1 MALRARSVA
10 RSGLL
15 SFLLIALLFA
25 AALQRSFVGGTN
37 GTITSRLAR
46 AAAQEAPDAPQEEP
60 KVADP
65 RAVEDDSTPNVSF
78 DASLIGAILL
88 LLPLAAEAGDSVV
101 EVLSHRC
108 DATEKRSVD
117 EVAID
122 LTSEAERLLATRSFE
137 EDLGPSAARVA
148 HLADS
153 ALSRRAANATRNEAR
168 MGHEGQ
174 QQRAADALAEGWE
187 DVLQRAASDPI
198 ARRLIAGAVVVAE
211 LRGEVESKLGFTC
224 SGGVAT
230 NKILAKLGCGL
241 HKPNQQTLLLPH
253 AAQDLP
259 LDRLPGLGGDF
270 GSAVKSRVEIETAGE
285 LLAKRSEV
293 MIHFPDKGEWLLAL
307 AAGSDKAADPV
318 KDRQLVKSLSNGKTF
333 FGSKQLR
340 SVSEV
345 DHWLGE
351 LAGEL
356 HLRYVDQVSKHQR
369 APTTIG
375 IHVMTETGR
384 GKGKGGMESAARQQP
399 IDLGRDGSVEKITAA
414 ARACFRRWHG
424 TAGEVLAVTVLGLS
438 LTNIVPIQAGKSSLT
453 KYFEKTTG
461 PSEPK
466 AEPAPKPLA
475 KFFQKA
481 QGSGQAAADGTSE
494 KAATTVPKPPVFEAM
509 AVDESVLAELPLNL
523 QEEIRRELRLG
534 KRPSQLGDQATAKR
548 ARCEIVEIDE

>member
-1 MALRARSVA
+1 M
-10 RSGLL
+10 GGI
-15 SFLLIALLFA
+15 IAV
-25 AALQRSFVGGTN
+25 SYE
-37 GTITSRLAR
+37 AR
-46 AAAQEAPDAPQEEP
+46 AKGVTRTMSGADARKACPEIILVQVP
-60 KVADP
+60 TAFGKADL
-65 RAVEDDSTPNVSF
+65 R
-78 DASLIGAILL
+78 IYK
-88 LLPLAAEAGDSVV
+88 EAGDSVV

-137 EDLGPSAARVA
+137 EDLGPAAARIA

-153 ALSRRAANATRNEAR
+153 ALSRRAANVTRNEAR

-187 DVLQRAASDPI
+187 EVLHRAASDPI

-253 AAQDLP
+253 AAQALLNDLP

-270 GSAVKSRVEIETAGE
+270 GSAVKSRVQVELVGE

-340 SVSEV
+340 SVAEV

-375 IHVMTETGR
+375 IHVTTETGR
-384 GKGKGGMESAARQQP
+384 GKGKGGMESAARQQS

-438 LTNIVPIQAGKSSLT
+438 LTNIVPIEAGKSPLT
-453 KYFEKTTG
+453 KYFGKSTG

-466 AEPAPKPLA
+466 AESAPSMPPTEQKAPKPLA
-475 KFFQKA
+475 RFFQKVPG

-494 KAATTVPKPPVFEAM
+494 KATTTVPKPPVFEAM

-523 QEEIRRELRLG
+523 QEELRRELRLG
-534 KRPSQLGDQATAKR
+534 KRDRKS
-548 ARCEIVEIDE
+548 VV